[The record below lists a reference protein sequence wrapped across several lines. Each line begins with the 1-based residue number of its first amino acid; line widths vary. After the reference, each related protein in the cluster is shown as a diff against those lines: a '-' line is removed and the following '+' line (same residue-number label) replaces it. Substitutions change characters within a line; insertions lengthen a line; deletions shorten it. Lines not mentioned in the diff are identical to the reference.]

1 MKEAR
6 LTSPISILIDNKAA
20 IQSGASPSTSAGG
33 YLIDQFI
40 RMVNAIRK
48 TGKENDQDIQMAVRW
63 IPGHAGIPGNEKAD
77 EEAKRAA
84 EGEEQSS
91 PSRHLPRYLRK
102 NPLPHSVSALK
113 QWHQEELKTRWKA
126 QWEKSP
132 RYAKAKV
139 IDPSM
144 PSLNFLKLAD
154 SLPKYQTSIYT
165 QLRTRHAPLNQH
177 LHRIGKSD
185 SPHCP
190 ACPGREETIYH
201 LIFDCPQYARERHT
215 LQNTLRRK
223 ASSIN
228 FILSSEKATHA
239 LMKYIN
245 STQRFKTTFGEN
257 PLECT

>member
-6 LTSPISILIDNKAA
+6 LTSPISIMIDNKAA

-40 RMVNAIRK
+40 RMTNAISDK
-48 TGKENDQDIQMAVRW
+48 CKENDLNIWIMVRW

-84 EGEEQSS
+84 EGEDQSS
-91 PSRHLPRYLRK
+91 PKRQLPRYLGK
-102 NPLPHSVSALK
+102 GPLPHSISALK
-113 QWHQEELKTRWKA
+113 QWHQEALKRRWRS

-132 RYAKAKV
+132 RFARAKV
-139 IDPSM
+139 IDASM
-144 PSLNFLKLAD
+144 PSPNFMKLAN

-177 LHRIGKSD
+177 LHHIGKTA
-185 SPHCP
+185 SPHCI

-201 LIFDCPQYARERHT
+201 LLFDCPQYTCECHT
-215 LQNTLRRK
+215 LRNTLRCN
-223 ASSIN
+223 ASSIG
-228 FILSSEKATHA
+228 FILTSEKATNV

-245 STQRFKTTFGEN
+245 STSRFKSTFGEN
-257 PLECT
+257 SLD